1 MRPYHVEEV
10 LITPRRLARRVD
22 EVAREI
28 AAAGPG
34 ENLVVIGI
42 LQIGRAHV

>member
-28 AAAGPG
+28 AQFLPAIG
-34 ENLVVIGI
+34 EPTHMPQPTQPRG
-42 LQIGRAHV
+42 